1 MRKGK
6 IILLNGVSS
15 SGKSTLS
22 KELMK
27 QMGDFFHLSIDD
39 YDGFIVKAE
48 DRKHGHL
55 IPVPTESFYHRTV
68 AMFSDFGQN
77 VVADQILHD
86 SATAEDCLEVLK
98 DYPVFFVGVHCPL
111 SVLEQREKERGD
123 RPAGLAKK
131 QIEETHRLQHLY
143 HLEVDTQSS
152 SIPECAAKIQHALL
166 EHDFSQAWVTPAY
179 KSTQL

>member
-15 SGKSTLS
+15 SGKSTLA
-22 KELMK
+22 KELVK
-27 QMGDFFHLSIDD
+27 QMGDFFHLSVDD
-39 YDGFIVKAE
+39 YDGFIEKAE
-48 DRKHGHL
+48 DREQGHL

-77 VVADQILHD
+77 AVADQILHD

-111 SVLEQREKERGD
+111 PVLEQREKDRGD
-123 RPAGLAKK
+123 RPAGLSKR
-131 QIEETHRLQHLY
+131 QLTGTHRLQHLY

-152 SIPECAAKIQHALL
+152 SIPECAAKIRNALL
-166 EHDFSQAWVTPAY
+166 VHDFSQGWIIPR
-179 KSTQL
+179 TQI